1 MAGSVAARVRRG
13 IGARVQPGLIL
24 RLHPRVEPTEGAL
37 RDVGRQDPGMAPR
50 ARALTLAALNR
61 TLLARQLLLDRRR
74 IPLVRALEATGG
86 LQAQDPL
93 APLFGLLSRL
103 DGFAAEQL
111 SRAVHDRRAVRGT
124 LMRGTVHL
132 VSARDFLPLEPPIGP
147 MVRELHR
154 RYQRDRAALGDVSRV
169 TEEAMALAAE
179 PMSTAALNERFGEDG
194 WWRIRREGRF
204 LHAPLA
210 GERSGFGRRA
220 LFVSADAWLGAAPE
234 ASRDE
239 AMEHLI
245 RRGLGGFGPMTLADL
260 AAWSGLSAGAL
271 RPAVEAMALVRRRDE
286 AGRILLDL
294 PRRPVFDGDAPA
306 LPRLLAAFDNTIL
319 SHADRTRVIDDDA
332 RRTVIRGGIVDPV
345 VLVDGFVRARWRM
358 ARGRRSVELVVERFV
373 PIPRAHARALRHEA
387 ERTLAFA
394 APDAD
399 RRTVRGL

>member
-86 LQAQDPL
+86 LQAQDPG

-103 DGFAAEQL
+103 DRVAAGEL
-111 SRAVHDRRAVRGT
+111 SRAVHARRAVRGT

-132 VSARDFLPLEPPIGP
+132 VSARDSLALEPAMGP

-260 AAWSGLSAGAL
+260 AAWSGLSAASL
-271 RPAVEAMALVRRRDE
+271 RAAVESMALIMRRDE
-286 AGRILLDL
+286 DGRVLLDL
-294 PRRPVFDGDAPA
+294 PRRPVVDRHAPA
-306 LPRLLAAFDNTIL
+306 PPRLLAPFDNTIL
-319 SHADRTRVIDDDA
+319 SHADRTRVIDDA
-332 RRTVIRGGIVDPV
+332 APRTVLRGGIVDPV
-345 VLVDGFVRARWRM
+345 VLVDGFVRGRWRI
-358 ARGRRSVELVVERFV
+358 ARARRSVELVVEAFA
-373 PIPRAHARALRHEA
+373 PIPRAHAPALRDEA
-387 ERTLAFA
+387 ERMLAFA

-399 RRTVRGL
+399 RRTVSGL

>member
-1 MAGSVAARVRRG
+1 MADM
-13 IGARVQPGLIL
+13 P
-24 RLHPRVEPTEGAL
+24 
-37 RDVGRQDPGMAPR
+37 PR

-61 TLLARQLLLDRRR
+61 TLLARQLLLDRRAM
-74 IPLVRALEATGG
+74 PLVRALEATGG
-86 LQAQDPL
+86 LQAQDPV

-103 DGFAAEQL
+103 DGFAAKQL
-111 SRAVHDRRAVRGT
+111 ARAVNERRAVRGT

-132 VSARDFLPLEPPIGP
+132 VSARDYLALEPAVGP
-147 MVRELHR
+147 MVRELYR
-154 RYQRDRAALGDVSRV
+154 RYQRDRAELGDVSRV
-169 TEEAMALAAE
+169 TAEAMAFAAE

-204 LHAPLA
+204 LHAPLP

-234 ASRDE
+234 ASRAE

-260 AAWSGLSAGAL
+260 AAWSGLSAATL
-271 RPAVEAMALVRRRDE
+271 RAVVESMTLVRRRDE
-286 AGRILLDL
+286 DGRALLDL
-294 PRRPVFDGDAPA
+294 PRRPVVDGDAPA
-306 LPRLLAAFDNTIL
+306 PPRLLAAFDNAIL

-345 VLVDGFVRARWRM
+345 VLVDGFVRGRWRI
-358 ARGRRSVELVVERFV
+358 ARARRSTELVIERFV
-373 PIPRAHARALRHEA
+373 PIPRAHARALRDEA

>member
-1 MAGSVAARVRRG
+1 M
-13 IGARVQPGLIL
+13 
-24 RLHPRVEPTEGAL
+24 
-37 RDVGRQDPGMAPR
+37 PGMAPP
-50 ARALTLAALNR
+50 ARALTLRALNR
-61 TLLARQLLLDRRR
+61 TLLARQLLLERRAT
-74 IPLVRALEATGG
+74 PLVRALEATGG
-86 LQAQDPL
+86 LQAQDPV

-103 DGFAAEQL
+103 DGFGAEQL
-111 SRAVHDRRAVRGT
+111 ARAVHERRVVRGT

-132 VSARDFLPLEPPIGP
+132 VSARDYLALEPAIGP

-154 RYQRDRAALGDVSRV
+154 RYQRDRAELGDVSRV
-169 TEEAMALAAE
+169 TAEAMAVAAE

-234 ASRDE
+234 ASREE
-239 AMEHLI
+239 AMEHLV

-260 AAWSGLSAGAL
+260 AAWSGLSAAAL
-271 RPAVEAMALVRRRDE
+271 GPAVESMALVRRRDE
-286 AGRILLDL
+286 DGRVLLDL
-294 PRRPVFDGDAPA
+294 PRRPVVDGDAPA
-306 LPRLLAAFDNTIL
+306 PPRLLAAFDNTIL

-332 RRTVIRGGIVDPV
+332 RRTVIRGGIVDAV
-345 VLVDGFVRARWRM
+345 VLVDGFVRGRWRI
-358 ARGRRSVELVVERFV
+358 ARARRSAELVVERFA
-373 PIPRAHARALRHEA
+373 PIPRAHARALRDEA

-394 APDAD
+394 APEAD